1 MNTRRRRRSPRC
13 TPTPAPRNAIICGG
27 VRLVPARRPLHD
39 ALAGRAALG
48 RLSRHPGA
56 ETTPRGGPPPR
67 PAWHRGD
74 VPIKER
80 TSPEKKREDPGPS
93 VKDPDLYEKLRDE
106 GDSKEKAARIANAAA
121 NSSREE
127 VGRKG
132 GEAGSYEDMTLD
144 ELMDR
149 AKEIGIDGRSTMNKD
164 ELIKALRE
172 H

>member
-1 MNTRRRRRSPRC
+1 M
-13 TPTPAPRNAIICGG
+13 
-27 VRLVPARRPLHD
+27 
-39 ALAGRAALG
+39 
-48 RLSRHPGA
+48 
-56 ETTPRGGPPPR
+56 
-67 PAWHRGD
+67 
-74 VPIKER
+74 
-80 TSPEKKREDPGPS
+80 PEKKREDPGPS

-106 GDSKEKAARIANAAA
+106 GNSKEKAARIANAAA